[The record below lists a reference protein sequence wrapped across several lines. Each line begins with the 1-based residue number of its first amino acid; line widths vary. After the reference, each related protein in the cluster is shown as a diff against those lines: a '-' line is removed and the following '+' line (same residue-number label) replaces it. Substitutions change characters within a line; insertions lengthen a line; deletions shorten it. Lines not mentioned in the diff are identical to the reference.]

1 MIFKAVGEAR
11 PYPEHGCR
19 TPRDW
24 GVIAPQQVRL
34 DHLITTQRMLDLS
47 TLLHDDSTFYG
58 DLFPHVVR
66 WNGQLYL
73 EEGVHRALRSALQRR
88 QVMYAR
94 VLDMDGAEDA
104 DLG

>member
-11 PYPEHGCR
+11 PYPEHGCT

-34 DHLITTQRMLDLS
+34 DHLITTQRMLDLA

-94 VLDMDGAEDA
+94 VLDLDGPDDA
-104 DLG
+104 DQE